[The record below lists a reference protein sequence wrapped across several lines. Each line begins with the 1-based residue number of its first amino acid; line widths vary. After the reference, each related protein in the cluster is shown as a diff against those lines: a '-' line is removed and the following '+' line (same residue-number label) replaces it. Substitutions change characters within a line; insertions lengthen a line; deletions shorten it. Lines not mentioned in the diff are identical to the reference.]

1 MKGVKYNLSF
11 KRDVDNF
18 QTYEELKM
26 DELINKIKECFN
38 IMYGISIKVN
48 NQVCYNLI
56 KRPHTANKL
65 LRNFCKVEKY
75 NPNILV

>member
-26 DELINKIKECFN
+26 TELIN
-38 IMYGISIKVN
+38 
-48 NQVCYNLI
+48 
-56 KRPHTANKL
+56 
-65 LRNFCKVEKY
+65 
-75 NPNILV
+75 

>member
-1 MKGVKYNLSF
+1 MKGVKYNLKF
-11 KRDVDNF
+11 KKEFTDYE
-18 QTYEELKM
+18 TYEGLKM
-26 DELINKIKECFN
+26 VELINQIKECFN
-38 IMYGISIKVN
+38 VMYGITIKVN

-75 NPNILV
+75 NPEILI